1 MPQGGCGLFDDTGA
15 LRLLLQGIAGHSAL
29 PPVFLK
35 LTPPDDPED
44 PRVIDPILG
53 AVDPFGFVKG
63 FILNIPNRAPLESF
77 RTPAA
82 ALAATRG
89 GITGPSLRTATN
101 AAIRAWYARIDHRR
115 HALIGT
121 GGIGSAADAYDTIRC
136 GASLVQL
143 YTALVYRGP
152 ALVARINEGVARLL
166 ARDGLR
172 SIAEAVG
179 TEDGGPVRRAA
190 MGA

>member
-1 MPQGGCGLFDDTGA
+1 
-15 LRLLLQGIAGHSAL
+15 
-29 PPVFLK
+29 
-35 LTPPDDPED
+35 
-44 PRVIDPILG
+44 VIEPILE

-63 FILNIPNRAPLESF
+63 FILNIPNRRPHETL

-82 ALAATRG
+82 ELAATRG
-89 GITGPSLRTATN
+89 GITGPSIRDVTN
-101 AAIRAWYARIDHRR
+101 VAIRAWYARIDRSR

-121 GGIGSAADAYDTIRC
+121 GGIGSAADAYEMIRN

-152 ALVARINEGVARLL
+152 ALVARINADLARLL
-166 ARDGLR
+166 ARDGLYGV
-172 SIAEAVG
+172 AEAVG
-179 TEDGGPVRRAA
+179 LAHGGRVRLAQ